1 MVDSENKEVRC
12 VGFIFGIGLFLVIF
26 VLSYLMVSYPDMV
39 AGSQAKKIAKSLSS
53 IQSRINVQPTTIS
66 LSLPTDSFVY
76 DAQGGGVVGDSLMS
90 FNEGSHDLSFHASYP
105 NGSEQKSLEVRL
117 SGSRV
122 GATYTLM
129 KETKDDTVHSVQF
142 RVYGL
147 DTALVWYVDGKRVM
161 PSEDG
166 SVEVSLP
173 KYVDPARS
181 SAHDSLYFTCL
192 VGYSEVD
199 NSVRDGVIIRYDR
212 K

>member
-1 MVDSENKEVRC
+1 MDSENKEVRC
-12 VGFIFGIGLFLVIF
+12 GGFILGIGLFLMIF

-39 AGSQAKKIAKSLSS
+39 AGSQAKKLAKSLAS
-53 IQSRINVQPTTIS
+53 IQSSIKVQPTTIS

-76 DAQGGGVVGDSLMS
+76 DAQGGGVIGDSLMS

-117 SGSRV
+117 SGARV

-129 KETKDDTVHSVQF
+129 KETKDDTVRSVRF

-147 DTALVWYVDGKRVM
+147 DTALVWYMDGNRVM

-173 KYVDPARS
+173 KYVDHARS
-181 SAHDSLYFTCL
+181 SAYESLYFTCL
-192 VGYSEVD
+192 VGYSAVD
-199 NSVRDGVIIRYDR
+199 NSMQDGVIIRYAR

>member
-1 MVDSENKEVRC
+1 MDSENKEARC
-12 VGFIFGIGLFLVIF
+12 SGFIFGIGLFLIIF

-53 IQSRINVQPTTIS
+53 IQSSINVQPTTIS
-66 LSLPTDSFVY
+66 LRLPTDSFVY
-76 DAQGGGVVGDSLMS
+76 DTQGGGVVGDSLMS
-90 FNEGSHDLSFHASYP
+90 FNEGSHGLSFHVSYP

-117 SGSRV
+117 SGARV
-122 GATYTLM
+122 GATYTLK
-129 KETKDDTVHSVQF
+129 KETEDDTVRSVQF

-147 DTALVWYVDGKRVM
+147 DTALVWYMDGNRVM